1 MKKLMDRRN
10 FLKNIGLG
18 LAAFSI
24 TDPKNL
30 ISGKLN
36 LIKLGRVAS
45 ESLSVYKEPSEY
57 SQILFQRYF
66 NQLLNIYDQ
75 VISKDGPGYNPVWYR
90 VWGGYVHSAFIQS
103 VRNRLNPIIKEFPSK
118 GSLMELTVPYSQSFL
133 IKNGNVWEASFIL
146 YYGSTHWVFDIIQG
160 PDGQSYYKIHDKLLT
175 VSYYVSAEHL
185 RLVEASELS
194 AIHPEISPQEKHI
207 EISIDFQ
214 ALRAFEGNNLIN
226 EFNVSTGLPNT
237 SINPNVIPTDTPK
250 GNHIIQTKRPSVHMG
265 DGTLRSD
272 EEAYELPGVPWVS
285 YFEPTTGV
293 AIHGAY
299 WHNNFGVTMSHG
311 CVNMKPEDAKW
322 IYRWTTPSSDDS
334 NSNSHTSVKVY

>member
-1 MKKLMDRRN
+1 MDRRN
-10 FLKNIGLG
+10 FIKNLGIGMT
-18 LAAFSI
+18 AFSI
-24 TDPKNL
+24 IDLKSFNSRK
-30 ISGKLN
+30 IN

-66 NQLLNIYDQ
+66 NHLLNIYDE
-75 VISKDGPGYNPVWYR
+75 VISPDGPGYNPIWYR

-103 VRNRLNPIIKEFPSK
+103 VRNQLNPMVREFPGK

-133 IKNGNVWEASFIL
+133 IKSGNKWQPFYIL
-146 YYGSTHWVFDIIQG
+146 YYGSTHLVFDTIQG
-160 PDGQSYYKIHDKLLT
+160 PDSRFYYEIHDALLT
-175 VSYYVSAEHL
+175 VSYYVPAEHL
-185 RLVEASELS
+185 RLVETSELS
-194 AIHPEISPQEKHI
+194 AIHPEIPPQEKHI

-226 EFNVSTGLPNT
+226 EFKISTGLPST
-237 SINPNVIPTDTPK
+237 YIGPDVIPTDTPR
-250 GNHIIQTKRPSVHMG
+250 GNHIIRNKRPSVHMG

-322 IYRWTTPSSDDS
+322 IYRWTTPSPDDS
-334 NSNSHTSVKVY
+334 DTDTHTFVKVY